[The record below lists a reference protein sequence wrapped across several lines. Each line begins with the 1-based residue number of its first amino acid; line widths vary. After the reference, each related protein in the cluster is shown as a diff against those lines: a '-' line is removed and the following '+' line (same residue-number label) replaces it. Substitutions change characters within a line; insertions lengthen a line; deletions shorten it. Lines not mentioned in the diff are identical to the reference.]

1 MIPFEVT
8 PDPNSVVAG
17 WIPVVLIAILA
28 LAVVVL
34 YRSLRKQMRKIDIP
48 EEGIPTRGDRDSRA
62 PGHDGDDH
70 RGPEPT
76 DGRRD

>member
-1 MIPFEVT
+1 MIPFDVT

-48 EEGIPTRGDRDSRA
+48 EEGIPTRGDRGPRA
-62 PGHDGDDH
+62 PGRDGDDSQ
-70 RGPEPT
+70 GPERT
-76 DGRRD
+76 DNRRD